1 MTREGLKKHWEVVEA
16 YKNGAAIQLY
26 STCGKWVDVLNAETF
41 SASAY
46 CEYRIKPK
54 TFDCGVLGE
63 LSEDELKILWHR
75 VNCAGSDFDDAYVKA
90 SLDDFPNLG
99 KIENRPMKCRD
110 LFIKIENVLS
120 K

>member
-1 MTREGLKKHWEVVEA
+1 MTREKLRKHWEMIEA
-16 YKNGAAIQLY
+16 FKNGETLERRYAGARDWEY
-26 STCGKWVDVLNAETF
+26 VDNPQFHLE
-41 SASAY
+41 SD
-46 CEYRIKPK
+46 YRIKPK
-54 TFDCGVLGE
+54 TFNCGVLGE
-63 LSEDELKILWHR
+63 LSNDELKILWHR

>member
-1 MTREGLKKHWEVVEA
+1 MTREGLKKHWEEIEA
-16 YKNGAAIQLY
+16 YKDGAEVQYRNTNRA
-26 STCGKWVDVLNAETF
+26 WEDVAGEPFFHEDTT
-41 SASAY
+41 
-46 CEYRIKPK
+46 YRIKPK
-54 TFDCGVLGE
+54 TFNCGVLGE